1 MKPKSINATKMGSS
15 NKKILLNMI
24 RYSSGIT
31 RREIAAHTGLN
42 PSTVTNIINSLKD
55 LGLVYEKGKKK
66 SEQPGRNSIMLEPR
80 KESAASFIVHVGVE
94 KTKAGIGY
102 LNNSFEIL
110 EEINTPENADL
121 FFDGIVHIIQSY
133 EGQADPFGISF
144 SVPGTVDTD
153 SNYIYS
159 LPHVGWKNIDIND
172 EINKRIPDNPFSLLT
187 ANEAKLSLKSEKALN
202 EQLKDLKNGIYIY
215 LSQGVGGAVLIR
227 DIIYSG
233 KDFIAGEI
241 GHMSINKNGPI
252 CRCGNRGCLETYIGI
267 DMIIDQYE
275 ENETLKGQDTRAKF
289 REFLK
294 KYKASEPLAVDICNE
309 MKTYLLQ
316 GIKNLINILNPDF
329 IIIGGMGN
337 EFPQTLFDEINSKIK
352 KNTLNPAGVGVRVLP
367 SYVDIDHSTL
377 HGCTLTAM
385 DEFVNKIIK

>member
-42 PSTVTNIINSLKD
+42 PSTVTNIINTLKD

-241 GHMSINKNGPI
+241 G
-252 CRCGNRGCLETYIGI
+252 
-267 DMIIDQYE
+267 
-275 ENETLKGQDTRAKF
+275 
-289 REFLK
+289 
-294 KYKASEPLAVDICNE
+294 
-309 MKTYLLQ
+309 
-316 GIKNLINILNPDF
+316 
-329 IIIGGMGN
+329 
-337 EFPQTLFDEINSKIK
+337 
-352 KNTLNPAGVGVRVLP
+352 
-367 SYVDIDHSTL
+367 
-377 HGCTLTAM
+377 
-385 DEFVNKIIK
+385 